1 MELDKIKQ
9 DLLKLKE
16 MDYKE
21 LFILLVL
28 NEKVEYKQDIQ
39 DITQADL
46 NYLEQKYYEFI
57 DDDNIAS
64 LLNEQVLEMI
74 NKEEEN

>member
-39 DITQADL
+39 DITQTDL

-57 DDDNIAS
+57 DDDNITS
-64 LLNEQVLEMI
+64 LLEMI